1 MGNHLKGSKRQYIRV
16 AGFECLEGR
25 PEWDR
30 QGFVVSY
37 QLTGDIEI

>member
-1 MGNHLKGSKRQYIRV
+1 MKQNIRV

-25 PEWDR
+25 SEWNR

-37 QLTGDIEI
+37 QLTSDIEI